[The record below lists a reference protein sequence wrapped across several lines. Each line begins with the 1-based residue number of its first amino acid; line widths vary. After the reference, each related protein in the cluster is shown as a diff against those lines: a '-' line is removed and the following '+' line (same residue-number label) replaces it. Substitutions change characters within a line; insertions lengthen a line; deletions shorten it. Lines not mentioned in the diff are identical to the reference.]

1 MRQILLFCCS
11 LFLLCNTYAQD
22 ISVRVRMT
30 SFSAVDPDGA
40 GPATGSVTF
49 KFELKSS
56 SGNVLADG
64 MGLSVVYQSA
74 RLMASPT
81 NTVLKLGP
89 INTAM
94 WTHQVDNR
102 AGNSIAPVSYGG
114 ISFDKRMIITFNQNA
129 GVPDAV
135 IGTTWTEV
143 AQLTYFTLGAG
154 LPQGGFIVPEPGAIV
169 AQNEL
174 SSDGGQ
180 TTYPYLSPELGSP
193 LALGSSASPLPVHF
207 VQFDAQCSP
216 NGNHLTWSTANE
228 KDNSYFEVQKSADGN
243 SWSSIGRVN
252 GSGNSNSVKT
262 YRFTDKLGG
271 SAQYRIKQMDTNGDV
286 SYSTI
291 AQTSCNTSSIY
302 VNLYPVPARDKLTL
316 VVGFDKSVKT
326 TVVVI
331 DNNGRMVMNVPIT
344 INKGTNNFTLD
355 VSQLP
360 QGQYYLQS
368 RNEEIKISQRFSIV
382 R

>member
-11 LFLLCNTYAQD
+11 IFLLCNTYAQD

-40 GPATGSVTF
+40 GPANGSVTF

-56 SGNVLADG
+56 SGDVLADG

-74 RLMASPT
+74 NLMATPA

-89 INTAM
+89 INTAL

-102 AGNSIAPVSYGG
+102 AGNTIAPVSYGG
-114 ISFDKRMIITFNQNA
+114 ISFDKRMIITFNQNV

-143 AQLTYFTLGAG
+143 AQLTYYTLGAG
-154 LPQGGFIVPEPGAIV
+154 LPQGGFIVPEPGSVV

-174 SSDGGQ
+174 SSDGGF
-180 TTYPYLSPELGSP
+180 TTYPYLSPEVGTP

-216 NGNHLTWSTANE
+216 GGNNLTWSTANE
-228 KDNSYFEVQKSADGN
+228 KDNNYFEVQKSTDGS
-243 SWSSIGRVN
+243 SWSGIGRVN
-252 GSGNSNSVKT
+252 GSGNTNSVRA
-262 YRFTDKLGG
+262 YQFTDKVGG
-271 SAQYRIKQMDTNGDV
+271 TAQYRIKQVDLNGEV

-302 VNLYPVPARDKLTL
+302 VNLYPVPARDRLTL
-316 VVGFDKSVKT
+316 VVGLDKTIKANVY
-326 TVVVI
+326 VV
-331 DNNGRMVMNVPIT
+331 DNSGRVVMNIPLSISR
-344 INKGTNNFTLD
+344 GTNNFILD
-355 VSQLP
+355 VSHLP

-368 RNEEIKISQRFSIV
+368 KNSEVKISHRFSIV